1 MELNIQKKEDRPLLQ
16 AQDIHAELTFENT
29 TPSRKE
35 LAKLI
40 ADKTKSKPEQVIVRK
55 IQGVF
60 GDKKAMVLATIYKD
74 VSLLQKV
81 ENQPLIKRHKGKEE
95 TKAESEQAP
104 AAPATQQAP
113 TKTEEK
119 SAPKAEE
126 KNEQKTE
133 EKPATKSKEV
143 KS

>member
-40 ADKTKSKPEQVIVRK
+40 ADKTKSKADHVIVRK

-60 GDKKAMVLATIYKD
+60 GDKKATVLATIYKD
-74 VSLLQKV
+74 AALLAKV

-95 TKAESEQAP
+95 AKAEGAE
-104 AAPATQQAP
+104 AAPEA
-113 TKTEEK
+113 
-119 SAPKAEE
+119 KAEE
-126 KNEQKTE
+126 K
-133 EKPATKSKEV
+133 P
-143 KS
+143 